1 MPIISVLIEGG
12 KATAAAPLGP
22 ALGPLGINIGQE
34 VAKINEDT
42 KSYAGMKVP
51 VKIVVAADKSFEISI
66 GSPPMSAVIKKEA
79 GIDKATKDPKREFV
93 ADLSM
98 DQAIKIA
105 KTKED
110 SFSSYKLKSQV
121 NEVLGTCDSMGI
133 KIEGTRAKETLKDV
147 LAGKY
152 DSKFGGT
159 DKGVIEAAEPD
170 PEPLPVEEPKEEA
183 KEEPA
188 AEEKKEEKPAEA
200 DEKPA
205 QE

>member
-1 MPIISVLIEGG
+1 MPTISVLIEGG

-22 ALGPLGINIGQE
+22 ALGPLGINIGQV

-51 VKIVVAADKSFEISI
+51 VKIHVAADKSFEIVV

-79 GIDKATKDPKREFV
+79 GLEKATKDPKREFV

-98 DQAIKIA
+98 DQVIKIA

-121 NEVLGTCDSMGI
+121 NEVIGTCDSMGI
-133 KIEGTRAKETLKDV
+133 KVEGKRAKETIKDV

-152 DSKFGGT
+152 NSRFGGV
-159 DKGVIEAAEPD
+159 DKGVIEAPEAD

-183 KEEPA
+183 PSEEAKEEAPS
-188 AEEKKEEKPAEA
+188 EEKK
-200 DEKPA
+200 
-205 QE
+205 

>member
-1 MPIISVLIEGG
+1 MPTISVLIEGG

-22 ALGPLGINIGQE
+22 ALGPLGINIGQV
-34 VAKINEDT
+34 VAKINEET

-51 VKIVVAADKSFEISI
+51 VKILVAKNKSFEIEI
-66 GSPPMSAVIKKEA
+66 GSPPMSAIIKKEA

-93 ADLSM
+93 ADLSI

-105 KTKED
+105 KTKSD
-110 SFSSYKLKSQV
+110 SFSSYTLKKQV
-121 NEVLGTCDSMGI
+121 NEVLGTCDSMGV
-133 KIEGTRAKETLKDV
+133 KVEGKRAKETIKDI

-159 DKGVIEAAEPD
+159 DKGVIEAPEPD
-170 PEPLPVEEPKEEA
+170 PAPIEPPKEEV

-188 AEEKKEEKPAEA
+188 TEETK
-200 DEKPA
+200 
-205 QE
+205 